1 MKARFLVSII
11 KKISFVVIFIT
22 VINYY
27 GDASRRSTAEDWSIQ
42 TSTEDDGIYT
52 TKYTYLTSHIMVI
65 RLYKTG
71 ENTLLA
77 ERTFD
82 HSDMPRV
89 FWTKDKLIYSTN
101 DSSMLYDGFI
111 NLPPTWIDRL
121 LAQLP

>member
-1 MKARFLVSII
+1 MNARFFVSII
-11 KKISFVVIFIT
+11 KKIIFIAIFI
-22 VINYY
+22 VLINYY
-27 GDASRRSTAEDWSIQ
+27 GDASRRSTAENWSSQ
-42 TSTEDDGIYT
+42 SSTEDDGTYT
-52 TKYTYLTSHIMVI
+52 TRYTYLTSHVMVI

-71 ENTLLA
+71 EKTLLA

-101 DSSMLYDGFI
+101 DSSTFYDGFI